1 MPPREDENPDLSPLC
16 GGDPLAR
23 QLAALQPLPPGLN
36 RDQLLYAAGAAA
48 RDRDVVFWKRFC
60 LGQAA
65 ALCTAVGVGL
75 AANGWTDSD
84 PPAGPV
90 HNYAALPP
98 IPPPA
103 VTPGREEAPLPIPH
117 SEFRIP
123 NSQGFAAAE
132 ADALPPGELAKLL
145 RLRADIFAAGLGV
158 LPTPDAPPPRADA
171 TALEKSLHLP
181 PGVLA
186 SPYAPP
192 KPKPPEPKEQ
202 E

>member
-23 QLAALQPLPPGLN
+23 RLAALQPLPPGLN

-48 RDRDVVFWKRFC
+48 RDRDVAFWKRFC

-65 ALCTAVGVGL
+65 ALCTVVGVGV
-75 AANGWTDSD
+75 AATGWAD
-84 PPAGPV
+84 PAPAAGPVNNYVALPPTPAPPPTPEPAPPPRSAAEPPSLPAGP
-90 HNYAALPP
+90 
-98 IPPPA
+98 
-103 VTPGREEAPLPIPH
+103 RPL
-117 SEFRIP
+117 
-123 NSQGFAAAE
+123 FAAADP
-132 ADALPPGELAKLL
+132 DALTPGELAKLL

-171 TALEKSLHLP
+171 TALEKSRHLP

-192 KPKPPEPKEQ
+192 KP
-202 E
+202 